1 MDSEPDSI
9 NIDENKQVKNSDTM
23 SDGRNVLST
32 TRIRRGSTNNVEANK
47 FVFDYHFVFLPVISL
62 ILWGVYIF
70 I

>member
-23 SDGRNVLST
+23 SDGRNVLSA
-32 TRIRRGSTNNVEANK
+32 TRIRRSSTNHVETNR
-47 FVFDYHFVFLPVISL
+47 FIFDYHFIFLPIISL
-62 ILWGVYIF
+62 ILWGIYVF